1 MSAMVKLQSK
11 MKNKKMI
18 VAGLHMMGVTKD
30 AVSVGSGNE
39 LTVNGYSSQR
49 AKADVVIDKT
59 KYHKGYG
66 DVGFRLE
73 EDGTYSIL
81 VDDMDNL
88 GSLARTAGVTNFQQS
103 AEQYYNAAVVKKTL
117 EGQGFIPVVKKDGD
131 KLRVLAQAA

>member
-11 MKNKKMI
+11 MKHKKMI
-18 VAGLHMMGVTKD
+18 IAGLHMMGVNKD
-30 AVSVGSGNE
+30 AVSVGSNNE

-73 EDGTYSIL
+73 KDGTYSIL
-81 VDDMDNL
+81 VDDLDNL
-88 GSLARTAGVTNFQQS
+88 HSLARMAGVTNFQKS

-117 EGQGFIPVVKKDGD
+117 EGQGFIPVVKKDGS